1 MTHEAPKTEELTAK
15 QRLAVSRQALIVRL
29 DEPVWA
35 SLIRGLIRRSVDKLE
50 RNKLQPPSPPVTSQS
65 DQGADG
71 RTLF

>member
-15 QRLAVSRQALIVRL
+15 QRLAVSRQALVMRL
-29 DEPVWA
+29 QEPVWA
-35 SLIRGLIRRSVDKLE
+35 GLIRGLIRRSVDKLE
-50 RNKLQPPSPPVTSQS
+50 RNKTQSSPPPVTSQS